1 MKISTLGHTWLIDI
15 DGTIVEHNGY
25 LTGEDK
31 LLPGVKE
38 FWKEIPEKD
47 FIILLTARPQD
58 YWKET
63 LEFIKS
69 QGLRFDHAIFNL
81 PTGERILIN
90 DSKPSGLDTAIGINL
105 ERNIGLENLK
115 INLDKDL

>member
-15 DGTIVEHNGY
+15 DGTILEHNGY
-25 LTGEDK
+25 LNENEK

-38 FWKEIPEKD
+38 FWDNIPEKD
-47 FIILLTARPQD
+47 FIILLTARSQD
-58 YWKET
+58 YWRST
-63 LEFIKS
+63 LDFIKS

-90 DSKPSGLDTAIGINL
+90 DIKPSGLDTAIGINL
-105 ERNIGLENLK
+105 ERNIGLSNIK
-115 INLDKDL
+115 FDLDSNI